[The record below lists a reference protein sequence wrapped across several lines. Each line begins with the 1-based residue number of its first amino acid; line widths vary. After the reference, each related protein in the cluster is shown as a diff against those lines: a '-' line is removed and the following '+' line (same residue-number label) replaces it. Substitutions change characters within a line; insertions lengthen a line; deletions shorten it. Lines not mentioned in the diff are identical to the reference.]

1 MSICTSLRGNA
12 RPASGHQEGSPYLRY
27 VVSWSIEALLFP
39 VCLRFRVRRK
49 SPGDFTGDFTGDFKS
64 LRGPF
69 STSKRRRVVAPAHRT
84 GEGRASEQ
92 RKTAFTGRLKAFP
105 WPFDAMPEAVP
116 RDGHVAAMEGAP
128 GHVFHRA
135 AGKPAPPQQTFAGK
149 AGFLLWVP
157 RMNPPCAGNAH
168 ECLMSGCA
176 GNAEWCDLSVY
187 WGSR

>member
-1 MSICTSLRGNA
+1 MPDLHRDIRKAARISGMLSRGRSRRSSSRFVSVSGRCGN
-12 RPASGHQEGSPYLRY
+12 RPG
-27 VVSWSIEALLFP
+27 I
-39 VCLRFRVRRK
+39 
-49 SPGDFTGDFTGDFKS
+49 SPGISKVS
-64 LRGPF
+64 AGPF
-69 STSKRRRVVAPAHRT
+69 RRPNHGERVVAPAHRT

-157 RMNPPCAGNAH
+157 RMNPPCVGNAH
-168 ECLMSGCA
+168 ECLMSGRA